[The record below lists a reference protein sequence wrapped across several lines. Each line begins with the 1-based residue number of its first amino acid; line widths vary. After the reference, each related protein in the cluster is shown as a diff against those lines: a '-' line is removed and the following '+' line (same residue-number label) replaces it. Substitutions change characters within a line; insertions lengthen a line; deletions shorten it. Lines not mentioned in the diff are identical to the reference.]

1 MTQELTPNTQIT
13 QENVEAKATELHAAA
28 DFVGKSTW
36 HGGGTNRGHWRNQAK
51 IALGIKPDT
60 RRPALSPP
68 AEGEVSRE
76 QWLWAA
82 KIVRELG
89 PSMSPG
95 AMAATMERLAEKAPT
110 PAPVDWNVVGPKLVE
125 ALREIVDQCPATCET
140 SDAHTMA
147 DIAREALANQR
158 SSVDLNAVAK
168 DAAERAGKNA
178 SVAPQLLFAHILWA
192 LQDAFPAL
200 AAAQPGAGE

>member
-125 ALREIVDQCPATCET
+125 AYDALRHAWSHRQAQSLHGDKLQYLSACRHFDDCF
-140 SDAHTMA
+140 DRA
-147 DIAREALANQR
+147 DNARA
-158 SSVDLNAVAK
+158 
-168 DAAERAGKNA
+168 
-178 SVAPQLLFAHILWA
+178 
-192 LQDAFPAL
+192 AL
-200 AAAQPGAGE
+200 AAAQPQSNGE